1 MKILCETV
9 VQDRQTQRNR
19 SLRYVK
25 STLAVG
31 YNNSAKDADGK
42 NIRQLEI
49 MHFTPQNKVGE
60 RFKVTNNIE
69 KIFSK
74 FLRDG
79 KVTIGFKEPPINLMI
94 NCDPIQLK
102 GFLHTIKLGLE
113 GKDSM
118 NLRLNIAA
126 ATAIPQ
132 RSQPQEKMTIVRR
145 GDYPIKG
152 FPRTLKSLKIA
163 NIQLLKITFD
173 ICSLRNL
180 TVLDLSDNQINKVPR
195 EMGRLSLVSFAIN
208 NNQLGTANEWD
219 WLRGKQI
226 QKSLRELDLSNNELT
241 YFPHDLIRLE
251 QLVGLKL
258 SHNKIKR
265 VPFGFRR
272 LRNLRNLY
280 IASNLLSSLPSDFNL
295 MRILVLD
302 VWGNEFGMKMDHR
315 ISGEHNVHS
324 APPLWL
330 SAARTVCQNKVPYSA
345 ATVPWL
351 LLDILAESPLCAC
364 RKICFDTP
372 IIERAVMATLD
383 NIKTLISN
391 REHLI
396 YADIVLCGAG
406 CAGRKQVLS
415 YEQQP

>member
-1 MKILCETV
+1 MKILCETMLH
-9 VQDRQTQRNR
+9 DRHTQRNR
-19 SLRYVK
+19 SPRYVK

-31 YNNSAKDADGK
+31 YNNSTKDSDG
-42 NIRQLEI
+42 NSTRHLEI

-79 KVTIGFKEPPINLMI
+79 KVTIGFKEPPVNLMI

-102 GFLHTIKLGLE
+102 GFLQTIKLGLE
-113 GKDSM
+113 GKDSI

-132 RSQPQEKMTIVRR
+132 RSQPQEKMTVLRR
-145 GDYPIKG
+145 GDYPRKG
-152 FPRTLKSLKIA
+152 FPRTLKSLKIS
-163 NIQLLKITFD
+163 NIQLIKVTFD

-180 TVLDLSDNQINKVPR
+180 TVLDLSDNQISKVPR
-195 EMGRLSLVSFAIN
+195 EMGRLPLVSFTIN
-208 NNQLGTANEWD
+208 NNQLGTANDWE

-226 QKSLRELDLSNNELT
+226 RKTLRELDLSANELN
-241 YFPHDLIRLE
+241 YFPRELIHLE
-251 QLVGLKL
+251 QMVGLKL
-258 SHNKIKR
+258 SNNKIRR

-280 IASNLLSSLPSDFNL
+280 LASNLLTSLPSDFNT
-295 MRILVLD
+295 MRIVVLD
-302 VWGNEFGMKMDHR
+302 VWGNKFGMKT
-315 ISGEHNVHS
+315 EHIVNLENSVHS
-324 APPLWL
+324 TPPLWL
-330 SAARTVCQNKVPYSA
+330 LAARAVCAYKLSYSA
-345 ATVPWL
+345 STIPWL

-364 RKICFDTP
+364 GKLCYDT
-372 IIERAVMATLD
+372 IIYERAVMATLD
-383 NIKTLISN
+383 NIKTLVSS

-396 YADIVLCGAG
+396 YADVVLCGAG
-406 CAGRKQVLS
+406 CGGRKQIS
-415 YEQQP
+415 NDHP